1 MVKITYP
8 VLKPTIDNKFILQDD
23 YIFEDV
29 TIKKGYVTNG
39 ADIPRIFWS
48 IIPPFKPKYLPAVI
62 VHDFLFE
69 NKEYEKGNL
78 LFEKIL
84 LEIEKSIATKTMIK
98 SVKIYTKIKYGVW
111 LC

>member
-1 MVKITYP
+1 MVKIIYP
-8 VLKPTIDNKFILQDD
+8 ILKPTIDNKFILEDD

-29 TIKKGYVTNG
+29 TIKKGYITNG
-39 ADIPRIFWS
+39 ADIPRLFWS

-84 LEIEKSIATKTMIK
+84 LEIEK
-98 SVKIYTKIKYGVW
+98 KYYNKNND
-111 LC
+111 